1 MAEVKTDC
9 FAYHEDK
16 NLCSA
21 LSELVCANSKKCAF
35 YKHKSEVDF
44 REMERAVKN
53 YSGPAQK

>member
-1 MAEVKTDC
+1 MAGIKEDC
-9 FAYHEDK
+9 FAYHEAK
-16 NLCSA
+16 HLCSA
-21 LSELVCANSKKCAF
+21 LSELVCEHKNKCAF